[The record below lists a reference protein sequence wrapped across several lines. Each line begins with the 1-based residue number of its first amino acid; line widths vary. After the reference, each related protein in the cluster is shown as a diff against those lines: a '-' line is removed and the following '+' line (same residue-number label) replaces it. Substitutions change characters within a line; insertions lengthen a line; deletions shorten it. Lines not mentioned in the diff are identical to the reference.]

1 MEKSDQH
8 ERFMREAIGEAV
20 SSDAGDTAPNP
31 RVGAVIVEEGL
42 VVSRGRFKRDG
53 GPHAEREALVNLG
66 RKPDVNATLYVTLEP
81 CSTQGRTGACTD
93 AIVASGIR
101 NVVIG
106 TLDPTPSHRG
116 AGLVVLRN
124 AGVDV
129 FSGVLAEEC
138 VAINPDYEG
147 RETDMRT

>member
-20 SSDAGDTAPNP
+20 LSDAGDTAPNP
-31 RVGAVIVEEGL
+31 RVGAVIVEDGS

-53 GPHAEREALVNLG
+53 GPHAEREVLARLG
-66 RKPDVNATLYVTLEP
+66 RKPDPNATLYVTLEP

-116 AGLVVLRN
+116 AGLVILRS
-124 AGVDV
+124 AGVNV
-129 FSGVLAEEC
+129 VSEVLAEAC
-138 VAINPDYEG
+138 AAINPDYEG
-147 RETDMRT
+147 RETAEQT